1 MLNNRQRE
9 FRKMMNDVEKSKQN
23 QRNVYSYRDQRYGNE
38 QPRRRY
44 KKPLLQIGGVLSV
57 LILLWNL
64 YALSSYVIPWTGSGE
79 LLSTNQLE
87 VHQYIQESSR
97 IEEELNSTLSSL
109 VEQYNVNSL
118 TAFHVE
124 EAQQKLFEIQKEEE
138 TDDPR
143 FLPMKAYLEE
153 QFALAYQMTNVLKTE
168 NSDAKYKEMNR
179 IIEQQNVL
187 LLRRNSALIHMLE
200 SEGISYEQQED
211 GSIFYEYEF

>member
-9 FRKMMNDVEKSKQN
+9 FRKMMKDVEKSKQN
-23 QRNVYSYRDQRYGNE
+23 QKNVYSYRDQRYGNE
-38 QPRRRY
+38 QLRRRY

-64 YALSSYVIPWTGSGE
+64 YALSSYVIPWTGSVE
-79 LLSTNQLE
+79 LLSANQLE

-124 EAQQKLFEIQKEEE
+124 EAQQKLFEIHKKEE

-168 NSDAKYKEMNR
+168 NSDAKDKEMNR